1 MCDPISITMGVLGVG
16 QQFMAYQQAKSN
28 VAFQN
33 AQNDLQFQSQ
43 MLQAQSNRMTED
55 TREKMND
62 DFIAH
67 TEFKS
72 DLAYARASRA
82 LGDCDRCGFTYK
94 LNELRY
100 QKEDSKNHF

>member
-55 TREKMND
+55 TREKD
-62 DFIAH
+62 
-67 TEFKS
+67 E
-72 DLAYARASRA
+72 
-82 LGDCDRCGFTYK
+82 
-94 LNELRY
+94 
-100 QKEDSKNHF
+100 